1 MIMDLKQLYLN
12 AKKQAIIFM
21 ENGQIANY
29 VHALKEMNQYKK
41 MMTMVAS
48 N

>member
-1 MIMDLKQLYLN
+1 MIMDLKKLYQN
-12 AKKQAIIFM
+12 AQKQATVFM